1 VKRIA
6 WREPGVPLPPP
17 TPPSKEELE
26 RRRQAQAEQKRAN
39 EIERAARLVRMEEH
53 MNEVRLQKQKRQEKQ
68 QQKQQQ
74 TQQQKQQQR
83 VDQITRET
91 QNRIAH
97 ELTLS
102 QPGEFMG
109 TQLAIGR

>member
-17 TPPSKEELE
+17 MPPSKEELE

-39 EIERAARLVRMEEH
+39 EIERAARLVRQEEH
-53 MNEVRLQKQKRQEKQ
+53 INKMRLQKEKQKEKQ
-68 QQKQQQ
+68 QQKQQK
-74 TQQQKQQQR
+74 KQPQR

-91 QNRIAH
+91 QDRIAY
-97 ELTLS
+97 ELALS

>member
-1 VKRIA
+1 M
-6 WREPGVPLPPP
+6 PLPPP